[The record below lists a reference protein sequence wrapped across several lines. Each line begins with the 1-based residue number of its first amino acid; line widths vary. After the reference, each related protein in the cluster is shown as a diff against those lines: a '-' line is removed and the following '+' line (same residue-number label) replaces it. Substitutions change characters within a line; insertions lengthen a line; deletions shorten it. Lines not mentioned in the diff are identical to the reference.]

1 MCIDIKDKKSLEAA
15 RKTIE
20 LVKKYNRYQSTVLGG
35 SSNAVSKKLIRS
47 DQKIAT
53 FFGKED
59 VLLLIFGLITR
70 TLPYLHFDRELAALP
85 YLTLD
90 YMNE

>member
-35 SSNAVSKKLIRS
+35 SSNAV
-47 DQKIAT
+47 
-53 FFGKED
+53 
-59 VLLLIFGLITR
+59 
-70 TLPYLHFDRELAALP
+70 
-85 YLTLD
+85 
-90 YMNE
+90 